1 MQRLAILLLLSLVA
15 PAQQPIAI
23 HAGRL
28 LDVRTGAARNS
39 VYILIQ
45 DDKIAAV
52 ETSPPPAGVRVIDL
66 SKQTVLPGLCDC
78 HAHMLGNPKDWS
90 PGAGLRMSSAQN
102 ALWGARNLRA
112 WLERG

>member
-1 MQRLAILLLLSLVA
+1 MDYEFRGSGFGVRSIQGASPLKEGVRYTYLTPKDPVQMQRLAILLLLSLVA

-52 ETSPPPAGVRVIDL
+52 ETSPPPAGVRV
-66 SKQTVLPGLCDC
+66 
-78 HAHMLGNPKDWS
+78 
-90 PGAGLRMSSAQN
+90 
-102 ALWGARNLRA
+102 
-112 WLERG
+112 